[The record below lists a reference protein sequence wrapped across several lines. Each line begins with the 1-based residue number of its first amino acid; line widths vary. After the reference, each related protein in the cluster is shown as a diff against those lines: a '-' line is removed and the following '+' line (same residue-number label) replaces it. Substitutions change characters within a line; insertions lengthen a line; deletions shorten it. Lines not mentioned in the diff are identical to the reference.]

1 MFRSP
6 GMSVVTFILHRYART
21 GSRELVTGQLVSP
34 LSTGGA
40 GVIFEYQIGAIMLSR
55 LLRGA
60 HVPVGIQQ
68 PLSRVGFQQG
78 NSGFPFDDIVAHAH
92 ADPFDTAPCI
102 QIQVKKRIQVTGGD
116 PMFIKVMAAALD
128 VCQGRSA
135 EVAERKILLGLAA
148 ADPPDQLAELGD
160 LTRTARAHSY
170 PETFASQ
177 FQDGITKSTRR
188 DLYAHVRAAVAAAAA
203 VEDTHAIRAWTHLIL
218 ARLHV
223 WHVPEGPDSGT
234 WRAELD
240 GLADMAAAAGKSSA
254 DLLAHLYRLAEDFG
268 PRGGLVDADHVRA
281 QLLSQHGIRL
291 IAGSTAF
298 TRQASLFTINHSGNG
313 TVFAAEH
320 QVFNGLTIGN
330 KGTVSSGEGSEF
342 S

>member
-1 MFRSP
+1 M
-6 GMSVVTFILHRYART
+6 
-21 GSRELVTGQLVSP
+21 
-34 LSTGGA
+34 
-40 GVIFEYQIGAIMLSR
+40 IFEYQVGAIMLSR

-60 HVPVGIQQ
+60 HVPVGIQR

-78 NSGFPFDDIVAHAH
+78 NSGFPFDDIVAYAQ
-92 ADPFDTAPCI
+92 PNPSGSAPCI
-102 QIQVKKRIQVTGGD
+102 QIQVKKRIQATGGD
-116 PMFIKVMAAALD
+116 PTFIKVMAAALD

-135 EVAERKILLGLAA
+135 EVAEGKILLGLAA
-148 ADPPDQLAELGD
+148 ADPADQLAELGD
-160 LTRTARAHSY
+160 LTKTARAHSN

-188 DLYAHVRAAVAAAAA
+188 DLYGHVRAAVAAAAA
-203 VEDTHAIRAWTHLIL
+203 VEEPHAIRTWTHLIL

-291 IAGSTAF
+291 TPDSTAP
-298 TRQASLFTINHSGNG
+298 TRQAPLFTINHSGTG

-320 QVFNGLTIGN
+320 QVFNGLNIGN
-330 KGTVSSGEGSEF
+330 GGTADPGQGSEF